1 MFGFCF
7 DYQAKIADKY
17 KSRKTTRHNI
27 KWRVSHDEQSAASAK
42 DKKRTYM
49 GRKTNYEHKS
59 ALQFRLMRTKKRRRK
74 LEQQQEGCGGKH

>member
-7 DYQAKIADKY
+7 DYQAKSADRY
-17 KSRKTTRHNI
+17 KSRKTKRHNI

-42 DKKRTYM
+42 DKKENRH

>member
-7 DYQAKIADKY
+7 DYQAKIADRY
-17 KSRKTTRHNI
+17 KSRKTKRHNI

-42 DKKRTYM
+42 DKKENRH

>member
-7 DYQAKIADKY
+7 DYQAKIADRY
-17 KSRKTTRHNI
+17 KSRKTKRHNI
-27 KWRVSHDEQSAASAK
+27 KWWVSRDEQSAASAK
-42 DKKRTYM
+42 DKKENRH

-59 ALQFRLMRTKKRRRK
+59 ALQFRLTRTKKRRRK